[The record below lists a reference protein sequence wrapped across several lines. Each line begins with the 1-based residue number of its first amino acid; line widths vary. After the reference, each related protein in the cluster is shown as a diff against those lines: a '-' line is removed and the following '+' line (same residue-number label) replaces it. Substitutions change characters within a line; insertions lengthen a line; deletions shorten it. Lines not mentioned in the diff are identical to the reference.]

1 MFMKLSQ
8 QTLLLFVLN
17 FIDGV
22 LTIYWIHNG
31 FASEGNQLMAGLLDI
46 GYLPFLAVKTAVG
59 AVAAM
64 VLWHWGNLRLAQYG
78 LTVVLLIY
86 LSLMG
91 VHLIT
96 GLSACGVISDAVVND
111 FSVWS
116 GSFAV
121 FIG

>member
-1 MFMKLSQ
+1 MFMRLSQ
-8 QTLLLFVLN
+8 QTFLLFALN
-17 FIDGV
+17 FLDGV

-91 VHLIT
+91 VHIIT
-96 GLSACGVISDAVVND
+96 GLSACGFISDAVVND

-116 GSFAV
+116 RSFAV